1 MLSFI
6 DLFMA
11 MINIIKT
18 EELKGS
24 ERKLKKMKWKQVT
37 ETFEEHKSYT

>member
-6 DLFMA
+6 YLFMA

-24 ERKLKKMKWKQVT
+24 ERKLKKNEM
-37 ETFEEHKSYT
+37 EAGNRNI